1 MSLFGFSAKSSSSS
15 STVNQDQRQVASEY
29 GVNAAAGS
37 NVNIAGVNQ
46 ELLAQMY
53 GAVAEGQVDSIKA
66 IVGLGEKAFEGAADI
81 FNKSSANAAQAWAG
95 TLATGKELVQS
106 PDKTTNETL
115 KTLGIAGAVAVAV
128 AFIFR

>member
-1 MSLFGFSAKSSSSS
+1 MGFLSSSSKS
-15 STVNQDQRQVASEY
+15 STANYDQRQVASES
-29 GVNAAAGS
+29 GINAGQGA
-37 NVNIAGVNQ
+37 NVNVSGVDQ
-46 ELLAQMY
+46 ELLSEMY
-53 GAVAEGQVDSIKA
+53 GAIAESQVDSIKA

-81 FNKSSANAAQAWAG
+81 FNKSSANAAQAWTG

-115 KTLGIAGAVAVAV
+115 KTIGIAGAVAMAA